1 MPFQRGCL
9 KVSAKKYSKMS
20 ELNIVYIGPLSFPL
34 GYASTKRRR
43 YMVDYMNEKKITSH
57 VLSTRYKKDKNMI
70 NPQSGKYGDFSD
82 YFDISDL
89 FSIKT
94 IGYYYK
100 RGKAKLKEW
109 YDPKKKNILIF
120 HTNLP
125 IEDFVFF
132 KYALDLGYKIVF
144 DQVETSYIAK
154 GTNASFKRKCY
165 IGLCNIVTNY
175 AYKRAAGS
183 FVISTALKSQ
193 NEEKYPSMPLC
204 ILPNS
209 TPVLIGKQKSTLSNP
224 VRILYSG
231 TYAPK
236 DGIKFLIEGFLIAAK
251 KNINCELVLVGKGNE
266 RDMQYVRSA
275 ISESSQIN
283 YLGFLSDE
291 ELIDVM
297 QDCDILAM
305 TRNNSIFANYGF
317 PFKLSEYLA
326 TGNIVLATRVGDVD
340 MYLKDQYDAYL
351 IEPESAEQIANAII
365 HIIENPQKALDVAK
379 NGFRTMQNRFSIEN
393 VGRIFL
399 SFLQYI

>member
-1 MPFQRGCL
+1 M
-9 KVSAKKYSKMS
+9 
-20 ELNIVYIGPLSFPL
+20 ENLNVVYIGPLSFPL

-43 YMVDYMNEKKITSH
+43 YMVDYMNKNEITSH
-57 VLSTRYKKDKNMI
+57 VLSTRYKKDKNLI
-70 NPQSGKYGDFSD
+70 NPQSGKYGNFSD
-82 YFDISDL
+82 YFDLSSL

-94 IGYYYK
+94 IFSYYNQ
-100 RGKAKLKEW
+100 GKAKLEEW
-109 YDPKKKNILIF
+109 YDPKKKNILVF

-125 IEDFVFF
+125 IEDFIFF
-132 KYALDLGYKIVF
+132 KYAFDLGYKIVF

-183 FVISTALKSQ
+183 FVISTALKLQ
-193 NEEKYPSMPLC
+193 NEKKYPSMPLC

-224 VRILYSG
+224 VKILYSG

-236 DGIKFLIEGFLIAAK
+236 DGIKFLIEGFLKAVE
-251 KNINCELVLVGKGNE
+251 KNVNCELILVGKGSE
-266 RDMQYVRSA
+266 KDMQYVRS
-275 ISESSQIN
+275 IIKTNSRIN
-283 YLGFLSDE
+283 YLGFLSDTD
-291 ELIDVM
+291 LIHVM
-297 QDCDILAM
+297 QNCDILAM

-365 HIIENPQKALDVAK
+365 SIVENPQKALDVAR
-379 NGFRTMQNRFSIEN
+379 NGFRTMQNRFSIEK
-393 VGRIFL
+393 VGEIFL
-399 SFLQYI
+399 SFLRQV